1 MKKCPFC
8 AEEIQ
13 DAAIKCKHCGEWLD
27 KELKDSTPQVVE
39 VEKIELPEAQPQTEA
54 VSQETDEETKKKIEA
69 GQKQCPTCGKWDV
82 YRAVIEDGGQGDWCP
97 HCKKSIQMAKIEI
110 TDKISWRQ
118 KALKAVAW
126 LVGASVGY
134 YSGIHLLIP
143 LGITFAVWCI
153 GKKLLLVEKQLYLPA
168 IAVQTGSLLWFL
180 FGLLYL
186 GAFNSGLIDIGVLV
200 LG

>member
-1 MKKCPFC
+1 
-8 AEEIQ
+8 
-13 DAAIKCKHCGEWLD
+13 
-27 KELKDSTPQVVE
+27 
-39 VEKIELPEAQPQTEA
+39 
-54 VSQETDEETKKKIEA
+54 
-69 GQKQCPTCGKWDV
+69 
-82 YRAVIEDGGQGDWCP
+82 
-97 HCKKSIQMAKIEI
+97 MAKIEI

-143 LGITFAVWCI
+143 LGITLAVWCI
-153 GKKLLLVEKQLYLPA
+153 GKKLLRVEKQLYLPA

-200 LG
+200 LGLTWLVLKPGFGPILFLTLYQVVGLAGNAVSFAEAAIRTTSHKALLVHIIWRLMALFSHVDCLCAVAKGCSN